1 MRQSLNGERQSLW
14 LMTGGA
20 VFLKVKEFWVPGLAL
35 SQGLRLGGTEQSLG
49 SGLLNQASPQGRA
62 LPGSSDHG

>member
-1 MRQSLNGERQSLW
+1 
-14 LMTGGA
+14 MTGGA